1 MKILHFQHSQGTKH
15 QSNRQVLQPTIT
27 PLRWCPSNR
36 SRPFLSKN
44 LETIKYW
51 KSSQS
56 IVYSQE
62 RPMPWS
68 SFSHLANPW
77 RTPSLKNPSSFSP
90 SVNATFALPSNLI
103 TILISSFLV
112 LSNVW
117 SAHKHCGPVPPVV
130 ALHPSYPSTWRRRH
144 PAPEKIPIA
153 TSTLIVLQVKTLPRA
168 QITSR
173 LVLLR
178 NELSFTCPREHHP
191 GSLPKPWL
199 GKILK
204 Q

>member
-1 MKILHFQHSQGTKH
+1 M
-15 QSNRQVLQPTIT
+15 LQPTIT

-44 LETIKYW
+44 LGTIKNW
-51 KSSQS
+51 KCSQS
-56 IVYSQE
+56 IFDSQA
-62 RPMPWS
+62 RPIFFP
-68 SFSHLANPW
+68 HLANPW

-144 PAPEKIPIA
+144 PAPEKNPYCDVHLNSVA
-153 TSTLIVLQVKTLPRA
+153 GQNLAQGTNNQPTSPFENWIKFYLPSRPPSWKSPQTLVGQNIET
-168 QITSR
+168 I
-173 LVLLR
+173 
-178 NELSFTCPREHHP
+178 
-191 GSLPKPWL
+191 
-199 GKILK
+199 K
-204 Q
+204 QLFSVTDLAPFHL